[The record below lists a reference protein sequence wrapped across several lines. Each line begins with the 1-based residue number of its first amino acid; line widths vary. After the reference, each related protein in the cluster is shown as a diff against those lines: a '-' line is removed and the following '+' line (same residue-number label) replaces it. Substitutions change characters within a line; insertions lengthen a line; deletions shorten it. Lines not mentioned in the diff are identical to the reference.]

1 MMEQFPHSKLAD
13 KNVNTLIF
21 PNLESGNISYKLLQ
35 ELSNFDTVG
44 PILMGLKKS
53 VHIVQLESSVNEIV
67 NITRIAAA
75 ELKQKNK
82 NYDNTHRGKYL

>member
-1 MMEQFPHSKLAD
+1 M
-13 KNVNTLIF
+13 NTLIF

-35 ELSNFDTVG
+35 ELSNFDTIG
-44 PILMGLKKS
+44 PILMGLNKS

-75 ELKQKNK
+75 GAQTKKQK
-82 NYDNTHRGKYL
+82 L